1 MKVVFNLNVLFDLIN
16 NNTDSFTLET
26 IQAALKD
33 FVDYADC
40 VKNFAKSKNALK
52 KQYTGSNYRQASA
65 KLDQDRRYLHDS
77 VLADCKL
84 FNRICQKQHY
94 QPLFC
99 IAARDAQRSD
109 YTKAVMNNIDW
120 PSLYERAKQAYLRA
134 NTQDQGSEKENY

>member
-1 MKVVFNLNVLFDLIN
+1 MKVVFNLNMIFDFIN
-16 NNTDSFTLET
+16 SNTDSFMLET

-52 KQYTGSNYRQASA
+52 GRYTGSNYRQASA

-99 IAARDAQRSD
+99 IAAQGAQRSD

-120 PSLYERAKQAYLRA
+120 PSLYERAKQAYLNA
-134 NTQDQGSEKENY
+134 KQDQDSEKENY

>member
-1 MKVVFNLNVLFDLIN
+1 MKVVFNLNMIFDLIN
-16 NNTDSFTLET
+16 SNTDSFTLET
-26 IQAALKD
+26 IQTALKD
-33 FVDYADC
+33 FVAYADC

-120 PSLYERAKQAYLRA
+120 PSLYKQAKQAYLRA
-134 NTQDQGSEKENY
+134 KPNQDSEKEDY